1 MSRLSAESLDGRVST
16 PSDTIAPS
24 SLAHTNSCK
33 HQASLAELISSARAR
48 SASPNFNTINPAVN
62 NFLQVLAA
70 PIQINKR
77 LNLKIR
83 PKRAKHPTEPIKNI
97 QIPTTQLFQTDLSER
112 FFKPSN
118 NSRPHTDK
126 PALEFILSPQL
137 SSRQRT
143 SPLNRLQ
150 KSKTHEK
157 WLNGSPSREQFS
169 FRPSISPLARN
180 IISTANLQT
189 RLYDDAIRRRR
200 ERSLS
205 PEESTKAFYTRY
217 RDTRI
222 LELKKDLEI
231 AWDSF
236 TTDKKISYDIY
247 YKILRKMF
255 IIDHRNSTMIPSS
268 WQWLRNRV
276 SSVTFEVL
284 LALLKCLLNLGGEFE
299 KYKSDLKQKFSK
311 LVRKRISQVKVN
323 LQNTS
328 NTAPGSQIVHQ
339 NSVQNKMKV
348 FYAVNYSTKKPIQP
362 LGNDRMSEECI
373 FSYKRFL

>member
-1 MSRLSAESLDGRVST
+1 MSRFSAESLDCKVST
-16 PSDTIAPS
+16 PSDTKTAS
-24 SLAHTNSCK
+24 SPAHISSCK
-33 HQASLAELISSARAR
+33 NQASLAELISSARAR
-48 SASPNFNTINPAVN
+48 SASPNFNPINPAAN

-83 PKRAKHPTEPIKNI
+83 PRREKHPTEPLKNI
-97 QIPTTQLFQTDLSER
+97 QIPTTHLFQTDLPER
-112 FFKPSN
+112 FFKSSN
-118 NSRPHTDK
+118 NPRPNTDK
-126 PALEFILSPQL
+126 PTLEFILSPQL

-143 SPLNRLQ
+143 SPINRLQ
-150 KSKTHEK
+150 KSKSHEK

-169 FRPSISPLARN
+169 FRPCISPLARN
-180 IISTANLQT
+180 IVSTANLQT

-200 ERSLS
+200 EKSSS
-205 PEESTKAFYTRY
+205 PEESTRAFYTRY

-231 AWDSF
+231 AWESY

-247 YKILRKMF
+247 YKILHKMF

-268 WQWLRNRV
+268 WQWLMDKV

-284 LALLKCLLNLGGEFE
+284 LALLKCLSNLGGEFE

-311 LVRKRISQVKVN
+311 LVRKRITQAKIN
-323 LQNTS
+323 LPNSS
-328 NTAPGSQIVHQ
+328 NPVLGPHLVHQ
-339 NSVQNKMKV
+339 ASIQNQMKL
-348 FYAVNYSTKKPIQP
+348 FYSINYTNKKPIQV
-362 LGNDRMSEECI
+362 LGNERASDECI